1 MDPDGVIEV
10 GAFVSLIINADITF
24 SYLGAYLIVVVHVL
38 IPDQL
43 EYSGGEF

>member
-24 SYLGAYLIVVVHVL
+24 SYPGAYLVVVHVL

-43 EYSGGEF
+43 EYSGGQF